1 MTGLLEGTQVGFLVG
16 QRAASVSSGE
26 DVNINVTMFLNIV
39 GRANFTLARAAIG
52 HVASDCRNDHRSKRA
67 CEAPSLSSPS
77 ASAFTSHPSLRNKSP
92 GPQQAAETQYPADRD
107 GVDFWRESCT
117 RDSQCLLCKPRCDTR
132 GKVPLPVRQ

>member
-26 DVNINVTMFLNIV
+26 DVLNINVTMFLNIV
-39 GRANFTLARAAIG
+39 GRANFTLACAAIG

-67 CEAPSLSSPS
+67 CEAPSLSSTS

-92 GPQQAAETQYPADRD
+92 GPQRAAETQYQADRD
-107 GVDFWRESCT
+107 GADFWRESCT
-117 RDSQCLLCKPRCDTR
+117 RTVSAFSASPGVIHGAKSLCR
-132 GKVPLPVRQ
+132 